1 MIIKKNIYNDYNVC
15 YSEGNEV
22 QRKADSMKANRG
34 YAMVLCAALMWGSI
48 GIFVNGLSAMGLSSV
63 SIAGLRLLSGAL
75 LLMPVLMV
83 MGARGVRT
91 PAGERRSAFSL
102 FKATPRTLLASFLV
116 GVVGL
121 ASANLSYYISMGE
134 VGMSTA
140 SVLLYTSPVFGVM
153 LGKILYREPITG
165 GKLFSVLLNITG
177 CVLAVTNGD
186 LTEVSFSV
194 LGVGTGILAGFLGA
208 LLAVFS
214 KIATERMHP
223 LAVTFYGFVFG
234 GLVMGAL
241 SFPWMDVRAAASPQM
256 IGLLFGFGLIP
267 TALAYIFYMN
277 GLSMGVEASK
287 VPVVASFETVATVL
301 VGILLYAED
310 SGPVKV
316 LGICL
321 VLLSIFVM
329 NINPTRLRQ
338 SAFAGHVA
346 ESMRFNGRV
355 WRQEKIAGYD
365 ALVNSGDWQTWIA
378 PR

>member
-1 MIIKKNIYNDYNVC
+1 
-15 YSEGNEV
+15 
-22 QRKADSMKANRG
+22 
-34 YAMVLCAALMWGSI
+34 
-48 GIFVNGLSAMGLSSV
+48 
-63 SIAGLRLLSGAL
+63 
-75 LLMPVLMV
+75 
-83 MGARGVRT
+83 
-91 PAGERRSAFSL
+91 
-102 FKATPRTLLASFLV
+102 
-116 GVVGL
+116 
-121 ASANLSYYISMGE
+121 
-134 VGMSTA
+134 MSTA

-329 NINPTRLRQ
+329 NINPARLRQ